1 MTSTFNLL
9 RDYIFLFFLLVLVN
23 NVSWFLESVDN
34 KICVRQE
41 C

>member
-9 RDYIFLFFLLVLVN
+9 RDYIFLLVLVN
-23 NVSWFLESVDN
+23 NVSWFLESIDN